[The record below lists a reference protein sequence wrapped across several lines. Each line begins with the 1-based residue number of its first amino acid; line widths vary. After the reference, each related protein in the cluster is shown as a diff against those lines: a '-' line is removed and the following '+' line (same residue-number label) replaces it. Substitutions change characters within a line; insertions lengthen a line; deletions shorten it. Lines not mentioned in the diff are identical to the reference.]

1 MPGTKE
7 THPTVSMVNIRQ
19 TIKSSSF
26 YLILLFLTA
35 VLYSINFHVN
45 DIWTE
50 NESFYAEAVRE
61 MFENGNFTNIYYNY
75 APRFQKPPFTYW
87 MIASSVGIFGNNEFA
102 IRLPVL
108 VAAFLTTILTYNT
121 ARLLHGKETAI
132 LAFAM
137 QAVSVQFIA
146 GKQYASPEIPLALF
160 FSLTL
165 YLFIKGKTSRN
176 SIYTI
181 LGGVA
186 LGVTVLTKGYPYYI
200 VIGSIIGL

>member
-61 MFENGNFTNIYYNY
+61 MFENGNFT
-75 APRFQKPPFTYW
+75 
-87 MIASSVGIFGNNEFA
+87 
-102 IRLPVL
+102 
-108 VAAFLTTILTYNT
+108 
-121 ARLLHGKETAI
+121 
-132 LAFAM
+132 
-137 QAVSVQFIA
+137 
-146 GKQYASPEIPLALF
+146 
-160 FSLTL
+160 
-165 YLFIKGKTSRN
+165 
-176 SIYTI
+176 
-181 LGGVA
+181 
-186 LGVTVLTKGYPYYI
+186 
-200 VIGSIIGL
+200 